1 MHTRPVG
8 CHARP
13 SRDSAY
19 LTWYQCRG
27 APPTILQP
35 VPETY
40 HMRHSPSSTRIDG
53 DAVRNGSTALRP
65 RTGAAD
71 TFRKVSPPS
80 SLTAQPTKKANGTV
94 TPRLQPL

>member
-1 MHTRPVG
+1 MQTRPVG
-8 CHARP
+8 CHATP

-27 APPTILQP
+27 APSTILQP

-40 HMRHSPSSTRIDG
+40 HMRQSPSSTRTDG
-53 DAVRNGSTALRP
+53 DAVRYGSTALRP

-71 TFRKVSPPS
+71 TLRNVSPPS
-80 SLTAQPTKKANGTV
+80 SLTAQPTKNVNGTV
-94 TPRLQPL
+94 APRLQPL